1 MAHDGYRPV
10 CMFIHNCFFV
20 CGIFQISCCCSHNQT
35 LFPVEVFFFVVFKL
49 FFLGFI
55 CVLSTDKSS
64 VYAVSLETVLA
75 GHENWVYGVH
85 WQPPLY
91 QGTLIK
97 TWEEMPAMM
106 PIFGHALA

>member
-1 MAHDGYRPV
+1 MMVTDLYV
-10 CMFIHNCFFV
+10 CLYIIVFLCVEFFKFHAV
-20 CGIFQISCCCSHNQT
+20 VLVIRHYFLWRFFLLLFLSC
-35 LFPVEVFFFVVFKL
+35 

-97 TWEEMPAMM
+97 TWEEMPAMT